1 MFHTPIPH
9 EVCIAARARARAP
22 WLARR
27 LGGCLAGLLAAWLA
41 AGAASAQ
48 PAISPSDG
56 STPAGSRPSAATVSA
71 GPATRAGSPPGAAA
85 PRPRIGLVLSGGG
98 ARGLAHVGVLKVL
111 ERAGVRPDVVVG
123 TSMGSIIGGLYA
135 SGMRAGDIE
144 RELLAVDWS
153 SVFSQRVGRRE
164 LPERRKDQDI
174 EISAA
179 FEFGWRDGELR
190 LPQSAVSSRGLES
203 LLRRYALPVRL
214 IERFDDLPIPFRAVA
229 TDMETG
235 QAVELDS
242 GDLAMALRS
251 SMSVPGVF
259 SPVEHQGRILGDGG
273 LVNNLPVDLARR
285 LGADIVIAVNVGTP
299 VGGRETLGSVI
310 GLTAQMINILTEQN
324 VQRSL
329 ALLRPEDVLV
339 RPTLEGLGS
348 GDFARTAD
356 FIRLGE
362 AAAAAELSRL
372 TALAAVSSPPASWG
386 DRPAA
391 AATPSRPALAFVEVE
406 GTQLADLERL
416 RKQLRSAPGQPFDAG
431 VAEQDVRRLAAS
443 GDFLRTDYQLVRR
456 AGRDGLV
463 FELEDKPWGP
473 HFLRVGLD
481 LATDFAGSSG
491 FNIKIA
497 HDRHWLTPNGTEWRN
512 RLHLGE
518 SPFLGTELYHP
529 LRWREEVAQDWFV
542 SGRAYT
548 GFRVLSLFDRQGQ
561 EAATFNRTQG
571 GLGVDIGRAFGSW
584 GEVRLGPSLTVQ
596 RTTPRIL
603 SISGVR
609 SALGEVR
616 YEAGLR
622 LRAVSDQLDYAIF
635 PQDGYRAEAEL
646 TVGQRRL
653 GSTSDE
659 MYRISA
665 EGTWVQTVGRHTLN
679 LYARSALSDE
689 SPNPLVGRFTLG
701 GFHNLSGYA
710 PEQVNG
716 NHMLLLRA
724 TWYMRLNQQVALT
737 RGFFFGGTLESGN
750 AWLQRGEVS
759 LRDLRLGSSLF
770 VGADTGLGPMYLGLT
785 YAPGG
790 SPGLVFFIGRP

>member
-1 MFHTPIPH
+1 MSQPAGLRH
-9 EVCIAARARARAP
+9 ARSALRSHAF
-22 WLARR
+22 WLA
-27 LGGCLAGLLAAWLA
+27 GCLAGMLAAAA
-41 AGAASAQ
+41 AGAQ
-48 PAISPSDG
+48 PSG
-56 STPAGSRPSAATVSA
+56 AA
-71 GPATRAGSPPGAAA
+71 PGAPELGPGQAARAA
-85 PRPRIGLVLSGGG
+85 PMTEAPSSRRPRIGLVLSGGG

-111 ERAGVRPDVVVG
+111 EQAGVRPDLIVG

-153 SVFSQRVGRRE
+153 SVFSQRVDRRE
-164 LPERRKDQDI
+164 LPERRKDQDLD
-174 EISAA
+174 ISAA

-203 LLRRYALPVRL
+203 LLRRYTLPVRL
-214 IERFDDLPIPFRAVA
+214 VDRFDELPIRFRAVA

-259 SPVEHQGRILGDGG
+259 APVEHQGRILGDGG

-339 RPTLEGLGS
+339 RPRLEALGS
-348 GDFARTAD
+348 GDFTRTAD

-362 AAAAAELSRL
+362 VAAAAELGRL
-372 TALAAVSSPPASWG
+372 SALAGASAPLAKWG
-386 DRPAA
+386 DGPATAAVRPA
-391 AATPSRPALAFVEVE
+391 TSGPTLAFVEVE
-406 GTQLADLERL
+406 GTQVANPERL
-416 RKQLRSAPGQPFDAG
+416 RKQLRSAPGQAFDAR

-456 AGRDGLV
+456 DGRDGLV

-481 LATDFAGSSG
+481 LATDFAGRSG
-491 FNIKIA
+491 FNLKLA
-497 HDRHWLTPNGTEWRN
+497 HDRHWLTPSGTEWRN

-529 LRWREEVAQDWFV
+529 LRWREELAQDWFV
-542 SGRAYT
+542 SGWAYT

-571 GLGVDIGRAFGSW
+571 ALGVDTGRAFGGR
-584 GEVRLGPSLTVQ
+584 GEVRLGLNLGVQ

-603 SISGVR
+603 SLSDIRRAIS
-609 SALGEVR
+609 EVR
-616 YEAGLR
+616 YETGLR

-635 PQDGYRAEAEL
+635 PQSGYRTEAEL
-646 TVGQRRL
+646 TVGERRL
-653 GSTSDE
+653 GSQSEE

-665 EGTWVQTVGRHTLN
+665 EGTWVHTAGRHTLN

-710 PEQVNG
+710 PEQING

-737 RGFFFGGTLESGN
+737 RGFFFGGTVEGGN

-785 YAPGG
+785 YAPRG
-790 SPGLVFFIGRP
+790 SAGLVFFIGRP

>member
-1 MFHTPIPH
+1 MNTTSTDYKCGSLTRPG
-9 EVCIAARARARAP
+9 RLR
-22 WLARR
+22 LA
-27 LGGCLAGLLAAWLA
+27 LAATLA
-41 AGAASAQ
+41 WVACTGAVSAADSAAAS
-48 PAISPSDG
+48 
-56 STPAGSRPSAATVSA
+56 
-71 GPATRAGSPPGAAA
+71 
-85 PRPRIGLVLSGGG
+85 RPRIGLVLSGGG

-111 ERAGVRPDVVVG
+111 EQAGVRPDLIVG

-153 SVFSQRVGRRE
+153 SVFAQRVDRRE
-164 LPERRKDQDI
+164 LPERRKDQDLD
-174 EISAA
+174 ISAA
-179 FEFGWRDGELR
+179 FELGWRDGELR

-203 LLRRYALPVRL
+203 LLRRYTLPVRL
-214 IERFDDLPIPFRAVA
+214 VDRFDELPIRFRAVA

-235 QAVELDS
+235 QAIELDS

-259 SPVEHQGRILGDGG
+259 APVEHQGRILGDGG

-339 RPTLEGLGS
+339 RPRLDALGS
-348 GDFARTAD
+348 GDFTRTAD

-362 AAAAAELSRL
+362 AAAAAELGRL
-372 TALAAVSSPPASWG
+372 SALAGASVPLAKWG
-386 DRPAA
+386 DSPAT
-391 AATPSRPALAFVEVE
+391 ATVKPTTSGPTLSFVEVE
-406 GTQLADLERL
+406 GTQVANPERL
-416 RKQLRSAPGQPFDAG
+416 RTQLRSVPGQAFDAR
-431 VAEQDVRRLAAS
+431 VAEQDVRRLAAT

-456 AGRDGLV
+456 EGRDGLV

-473 HFLRVGLD
+473 HFLRIGLD
-481 LATDFAGSSG
+481 LATDFAGRSG
-491 FNIKIA
+491 FNLKLA
-497 HDRHWLTPNGTEWRN
+497 HDRHWLTPSGTEWRN

-529 LRWREEVAQDWFV
+529 LRWREELAQDWFV
-542 SGRAYT
+542 SGWAYT

-571 GLGVDIGRAFGSW
+571 ALGVDIGRAFGGW
-584 GEVRLGPSLTVQ
+584 GEVRLGPSLGVQ

-603 SISGVR
+603 SLSDIRRAIS
-609 SALGEVR
+609 EVR

-635 PQDGYRAEAEL
+635 PQGGYRTEAEL

-653 GSTSDE
+653 GSLSEE
-659 MYRISA
+659 MYRVSA
-665 EGTWVQTVGRHTLN
+665 EGTWVHTAGRHTLN
-679 LYARSALSDE
+679 LYVRSALSDE

-716 NHMLLLRA
+716 NHMVLLRA

-785 YAPGG
+785 YAPRG
-790 SPGLVFFIGRP
+790 SAGLVFFIGRP

>member
-1 MFHTPIPH
+1 MSHSAGLRH
-9 EVCIAARARARAP
+9 ARSAARPRAF
-22 WLARR
+22 WLA
-27 LGGCLAGLLAAWLA
+27 GCLAGLLTAAAVCAQPSGAAPGAPELGAPLA
-41 AGAASAQ
+41 A
-48 PAISPSDG
+48 
-56 STPAGSRPSAATVSA
+56 R
-71 GPATRAGSPPGAAA
+71 AA
-85 PRPRIGLVLSGGG
+85 PAPEATPSRRPRIGLVLSGGG

-111 ERAGVRPDVVVG
+111 ERAGVRPDLIVG

-135 SGMRAGDIE
+135 SGMRAGEIE
-144 RELLAVDWS
+144 RELLAVEWS
-153 SVFSQRVGRRE
+153 SVFSQRVDRRE
-164 LPERRKDQDI
+164 LPERRKDQDLD
-174 EISAA
+174 ISAA

-203 LLRRYALPVRL
+203 LLRRYTLPVRL
-214 IERFDDLPIPFRAVA
+214 VDRFDELPIRFRAVA

-235 QAVELDS
+235 QAIELDS

-259 SPVEHQGRILGDGG
+259 APVEHQGRILGDGG

-339 RPTLEGLGS
+339 RPRLDALGS
-348 GDFARTAD
+348 GDFTRTAD

-362 AAAAAELSRL
+362 AAAAAELGRL
-372 TALAAVSSPPASWG
+372 SALAGVSA
-386 DRPAA
+386 PAA
-391 AATPSRPALAFVEVE
+391 QPATPAPTLAFVEID
-406 GTQLADLERL
+406 GTQMANPQRL
-416 RKQLRSAPGQPFDAG
+416 RKQLRSAPGQAFDAQ

-456 AGRDGLV
+456 DGRDGLV

-473 HFLRVGLD
+473 HFLRIGLD
-481 LATDFAGSSG
+481 LATDFAGRSG
-491 FNIKIA
+491 FNLKIA

-518 SPFLGTELYHP
+518 SPFLGSELYHP
-529 LRWREEVAQDWFV
+529 LRWREELAQDWFV
-542 SGRAYT
+542 SGWAYT

-571 GLGVDIGRAFGSW
+571 ALGVDLGRAFGGW
-584 GEVRLGPSLTVQ
+584 GEVRLGPSLGVQ

-603 SISGVR
+603 SLSDIRREIS
-609 SALGEVR
+609 EVR

-635 PQDGYRAEAEL
+635 PQDGYRAETEL
-646 TVGQRRL
+646 MVGQRRL
-653 GSTSDE
+653 GSVSEE
-659 MYRISA
+659 MYRVSA
-665 EGTWVQTVGRHTLN
+665 EGTWVRTAGRHTLN

-710 PEQVNG
+710 PEQING

-737 RGFFFGGTLESGN
+737 RGFFFGGTLEAGN
-750 AWLQRGEVS
+750 AWLQRADVS

-785 YAPGG
+785 YAPRG
-790 SPGLVFFIGRP
+790 SAGLVFFIGRP